1 MDRWHGGSIVPGL
14 GNVVGAVVGFVLG
27 IAIGFL
33 LDLRIGEKSIINHI
47 QDAMYNFWEWLI
59 D

>member
-1 MDRWHGGSIVPGL
+1 MGSIVPGL